1 MENFQM
7 MLLFQQVSDLPLRIS
22 IHALLVRLA
31 GGAVGGSGERQVTGG
46 GVLGGG
52 VLGEGGVLGG
62 GGQGGDV
69 GDGDEQQHQES

>member
-52 VLGEGGVLGG
+52 
-62 GGQGGDV
+62 GQGGDV
-69 GDGDEQQHQES
+69 GDADEQQHQES